1 MKPTPK
7 GWPRI
12 SVALYYKDP
21 AKAIDWLC
29 NAFGFEVRLKI
40 EGDDGAIHHSE
51 LTYGEGMIMVGTER
65 DDSADVMPYA
75 RSPRSVGGANTQNMM
90 LYVDDV
96 VAHCERARAAGA
108 TIVSEP
114 TVTDYGPEYW
124 MDRGYEAADPEGHHF
139 WFYQRLRSP
148 NS

>member
-12 SVALYYKDP
+12 SVALYYKDSR
-21 AKAIDWLC
+21 KAIDWLC
-29 NAFGFEVRLKI
+29 DAFGFEVRLKI
-40 EGDDGAIHHSE
+40 EAEDGSIAHSE
-51 LTYGEGMIMVGTER
+51 LTFGEGMIMVGTER
-65 DDSADVMPYA
+65 DASAERMRYA
-75 RSPRSVGGANTQNMM
+75 RSPRSLDGANTQNMM
-90 LYVDDV
+90 IYVDDV
-96 VAHCERARAAGA
+96 MAHYERARAAGA

-114 TVTDYGPEYW
+114 AVTDYGPDYW
-124 MDRGYEAADPEGHHF
+124 MDRGYETADPEGHHF